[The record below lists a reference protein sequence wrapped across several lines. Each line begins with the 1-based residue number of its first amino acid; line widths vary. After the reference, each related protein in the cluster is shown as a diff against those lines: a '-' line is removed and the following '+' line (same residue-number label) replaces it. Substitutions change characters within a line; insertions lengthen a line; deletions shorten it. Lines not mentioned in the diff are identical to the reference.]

1 MGNLCTTEDSP
12 GMTATWLWTAPWASE
27 PLEPVEP
34 QLQGAKTIQH
44 QHTAWT
50 AWMVSTASSVSTS
63 RVPLRQARFGAK
75 GPLGSGLGGFLGGLG
90 FQGPGHPGHPGH
102 NFPGFSHRKLDQR
115 VPCHPS
121 GPAALAAWDPVTS
134 PWSASGRPTRVVSSA
149 VRVPTD
155 LLPEDVQPFPSPVSH
170 AAAPTSHG
178 IPAHRSIPSGGFQTS
193 Q

>member
-1 MGNLCTTEDSP
+1 
-12 GMTATWLWTAPWASE
+12 
-27 PLEPVEP
+27 
-34 QLQGAKTIQH
+34 
-44 QHTAWT
+44 
-50 AWMVSTASSVSTS
+50 
-63 RVPLRQARFGAK
+63 
-75 GPLGSGLGGFLGGLG
+75 LG
-90 FQGPGHPGHPGH
+90 FQGPGHPGR
-102 NFPGFSHRKLDQR
+102 NFPGFSHRKL
-115 VPCHPS
+115 S

-178 IPAHRSIPSGGFQTS
+178 IPAHSSNPSGGFQTS